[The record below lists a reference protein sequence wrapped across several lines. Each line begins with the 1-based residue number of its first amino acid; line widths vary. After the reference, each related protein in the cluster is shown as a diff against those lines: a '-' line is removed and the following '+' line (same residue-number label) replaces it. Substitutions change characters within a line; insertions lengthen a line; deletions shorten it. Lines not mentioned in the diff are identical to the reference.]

1 MKRIHLIQLIAGFA
15 ISTHTLSAQDNNYES
30 LARLFSQTAPNGSAR
45 MQALGGNHS
54 ALGADVSN
62 TSGNPAGL
70 GFYTRS
76 EFSFSPAYQQ
86 VSNNS
91 AYIVNTSSKDANTEN
106 FNVANIGIVFAGE
119 PPAYRNSWRGNWAIT
134 YNRQNTLYS
143 KISFAGINE
152 ASSMT
157 DYFATIVNDDISK
170 GVTVNDFINS
180 LYSDAPNFVY
190 QSDMYYWAFV
200 VKPSQN
206 IANTYTGVELGKS
219 VQQNYNFESTGRT
232 SQWTVG
238 YGGTANEKF
247 YLGFSLGIPSF
258 RYETKNTYSENFI
271 NHDAIQS
278 FDQTKSLVTTG
289 TGLNLTAGFIYK
301 PNNTL
306 RFGASIVTPTWYNI
320 DETTSS
326 SLKVNVDANK
336 GGILFAENLSPDAAV
351 VSRFNKLVS
360 LGYGVVYQNN
370 RYAVRSIPKLSTQPV
385 DVTYQLNTPFK
396 ASGGVALFFG
406 KKGFLS
412 ADLEYVAYKG
422 MKLST
427 TMNDDYT
434 ASELSYSTQLIKRNY
449 RNVLNMKVGGEY
461 RIGQISLRA
470 GVAYNADPY
479 ETSIDNGAK
488 FDRSQTIYSGGL
500 GYRDK
505 TFYIDAACLFAQ
517 SQQSYAPYVLSNS
530 ADFASATIKNTWI
543 KGMLTFGIYF

>member
-1 MKRIHLIQLIAGFA
+1 MKRIHLIQLIASFA
-15 ISTHTLSAQDNNYES
+15 IGTHTLSAQDNNYES

-91 AYIVNTSSKDANTEN
+91 AYIVNTSTKDANTEN

-119 PPAYRNSWRGNWAIT
+119 PPAYRSSWRGNWAIT
-134 YNRQNTLYS
+134 YNRQNTLYN
-143 KISFAGINE
+143 KVSFAGTNY
-152 ASSMT
+152 ASSMV
-157 DYFATIVNDDISK
+157 DNFANITNQDIRDNNLSLS
-170 GVTVNDFINS
+170 DFKTG
-180 LYSDAPNFVY
+180 LYSDAPNFLY
-190 QSDMYYWAFV
+190 QSDMYYWSFLVTPNGTSADPFV
-200 VKPSQN
+200 GAEP
-206 IANTYTGVELGKS
+206 GKS

-232 SQWTVG
+232 SQWTIG

-258 RYETKNTYSENFI
+258 RYETKSTYSENFI
-271 NHDAIQS
+271 NYDAIQS

-326 SLKVNVDANK
+326 SLKVNVDAAK
-336 GGILFAENLSPDAAV
+336 TGIVFAENPGTDAINIA
-351 VSRFNKLVS
+351 NKLAS
-360 LGYGVVYQNN
+360 LGYGIVFNNN
-370 RYAVRSIPKLSTQPV
+370 RYYVRSIPKLSTQPV

-479 ETSIDNGAK
+479 ETSIDTGTK